1 MKHSAI
7 GWVSFSHHLPYFP
20 LRPGAESGCPL
31 LFENGCPVPS
41 LPVPSALVLKVGVL
55 FALIFFLLCLC
66 GCASAPEPKAALTR
80 EVVVDLPTPCRATP
94 LRLQQL
100 LTVQMPTV
108 DGEPTKRQSLLVALE
123 ADGQKVSLVG
133 FSLLGVRLFR
143 IDYDAHGI
151 RSEQLPPLAALGAL
165 PPPAQVL
172 ADVMLSYWPQA
183 VWQAKLP
190 AGWLLIDTPMLR
202 QLRDGQGQL
211 VSEIHYRQRSMPTAG
226 AEREP
231 VSLWQHAFG
240 YRLAIQTL
248 PEAAP
253 TGGQE
258 VTP

>member
-1 MKHSAI
+1 MNHSAI
-7 GWVSFSHHLPYFP
+7 EWVSFSLHPF
-20 LRPGAESGCPL
+20 RPGGEHGCPL
-31 LFENGCPVPS
+31 LF
-41 LPVPSALVLKVGVL
+41 LRVGVL
-55 FALIFFLLCLC
+55 FSLISFLLGLF

-80 EVVVDLPTPCRATP
+80 EVVVNLPAPNRATP

-100 LTVQMPTV
+100 LTVQMPAS
-108 DGEPTKRQSLLVALE
+108 GGGPARSQSLLVALE

-183 VWQAKLP
+183 AWQAELP
-190 AGWLLIDTPMLR
+190 AGWQLIDTPMLR

>member
-1 MKHSAI
+1 MNHSAI
-7 GWVSFSHHLPYFP
+7 GWVSFSHLSSLP
-20 LRPGAESGCPL
+20 LRPDAESECPL
-31 LFENGCPVPS
+31 LSLPEGGCPV
-41 LPVPSALVLKVGVL
+41 LFHPVLLRLRVGVL
-55 FALIFFLLCLC
+55 FALFFFLLCLS
-66 GCASAPEPKAALTR
+66 GCASAPEPRAALTR

-211 VSEIHYRQRSMPTAG
+211 VSEIQYREGSMPTAG

-231 VSLWQHAFG
+231 VMLWQHAFG
-240 YRLAIQTL
+240 YRLSIQTL

-253 TGGQE
+253 SGGQE